1 MIDSKKAKQ
10 ILNEPSSFSV
20 STIAKKSKFK
30 SEKSAKE
37 DKFPFTGDDFNDT
50 KPLRYYDPTCL

>member
-1 MIDSKKAKQ
+1 MIESKNAKQ

-30 SEKSAKE
+30 SEQNLKE
-37 DKFPFTGDDFNDT
+37 DKQTFISDDFYDVNNL
-50 KPLRYYDPTCL
+50 KYYDPTCL